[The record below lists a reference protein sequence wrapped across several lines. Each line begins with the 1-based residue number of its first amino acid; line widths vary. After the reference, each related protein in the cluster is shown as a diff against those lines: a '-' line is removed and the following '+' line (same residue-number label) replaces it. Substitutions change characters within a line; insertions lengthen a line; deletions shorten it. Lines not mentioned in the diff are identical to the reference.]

1 MPRRGENI
9 YKRKDGRWEARYVK
23 EVSIDGTKKYGSVYA
38 KTYGEVK
45 AKQKQVLLTPKFKEN
60 RYKITVAHVM
70 NEWLVSNKAQIKIS
84 SYQKYKT
91 VIDKHIQPELGFL
104 EVQYMTKLTVQ
115 QYAES
120 LLEKG
125 LSKTTVN
132 DSLIILSMGLSFA
145 EEKYNIQVPKVSLL
159 KNQPKEMRVLT
170 AEEQNILVKYL
181 LWKDDVYSFGMLLAL
196 FTGVRIGE
204 LCALTWDDISESTIS
219 INKTVQ
225 RIKKGNATEVVLLPP
240 KTKSSVRTI
249 PIPQELSALINK
261 RRSYGNVLQ
270 QDNGKPVEPRLLQL
284 KFKKYTAECGIDNIN
299 FHALRHS
306 FSTRCIEIGFDV
318 KTLSEILGHSDVKTT
333 LNKYVHS
340 TMMQKAKQM
349 NMLKFNIAI

>member
-23 EVSIDGTKKYGSVYA
+23 GVSIDGRKKYGSVYA

-45 AKQKQVLLTPKFKEN
+45 AKQNQILLNSNFKESHL
-60 RYKITVAHVM
+60 RKTVALIMH
-70 NEWLVSNKAQIKIS
+70 EWLDSNKAQIKIS

-91 VIDKHIQPELGFL
+91 VIEKHIQPQLGFL
-104 EVQYMTKLTVQ
+104 EVQHLTKSTVQ
-115 QYAES
+115 QYTES

-170 AEEQNILVKYL
+170 VEEQNVLVRFL
-181 LWKDDVYSFGMLLAL
+181 LIKDDVFGFGMLLAL
-196 FTGVRIGE
+196 FTGLRIGE
-204 LCALTWDDISESTIS
+204 LCALTWNDISENTIT

-225 RIKKGNATEVVLLPP
+225 RLKNGNSTEIVILPP
-240 KTKSSVRTI
+240 KTKSSFRTI
-249 PIPQELSALINK
+249 PIPLELSSMINR
-261 RRSYGNVLQ
+261 RRSFGNVLK
-270 QDNGKPVEPRLLQL
+270 QDNGKPVEPRLLQM

-306 FSTRCIEIGFDV
+306 FATRCIEIGFDV
-318 KTLSEILGHSDVKTT
+318 KTLAEILGHSDVKTT

-340 TMMQKAKQM
+340 TMTQKAKQM
-349 NMLKFNIAI
+349 NMLKFNMAI

>member
-45 AKQKQVLLTPKFKEN
+45 VKQKQVMLTPSFKEN
-60 RYKITVAHVM
+60 HYKITVAQVM
-70 NEWLVSNKAQIKIS
+70 NEWLDSNKAQIKIS

-91 VIDKHIQPELGFL
+91 VIDKHIQSELGFL

-145 EEKYNIQVPKVSLL
+145 QEKYNIHVPKVSLL

-170 AEEQNILVKYL
+170 VEEQNVLVKYL

-196 FTGVRIGE
+196 FTGIRIGE
-204 LCALTWDDISESTIS
+204 LCALTWDDIFESTIS

-249 PIPQELSALINK
+249 PIPQELSTLINK

-270 QDNGKPVEPRLLQL
+270 QDNGKPVEPRLLQI
-284 KFKKYTAECGIDNIN
+284 KFKKYTSECGIDNIN

-306 FSTRCIEIGFDV
+306 FATRCIEIGFDV

-340 TMMQKAKQM
+340 TMTQKAKQM